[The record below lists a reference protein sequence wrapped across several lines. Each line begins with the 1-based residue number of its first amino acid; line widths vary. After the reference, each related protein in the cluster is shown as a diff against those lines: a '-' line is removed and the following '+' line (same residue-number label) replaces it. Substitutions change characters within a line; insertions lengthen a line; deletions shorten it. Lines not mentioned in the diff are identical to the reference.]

1 MPQRNRRK
9 KNVILSIRMLNIPS
23 VDIFN
28 GILRYLRTKAN
39 WNVRLFMAPA
49 TLTPEIIQNAE
60 ADGIDG
66 ILTNHT
72 TSEDLTDILLNS
84 HIPLVSIGNS
94 DDRLF
99 RRRRN
104 VAFVETDNRAI
115 GALAAR
121 QFAALG
127 KFRTYGFIPD
137 MTPTRWSRLR
147 QNGFKNEIAK
157 SAGQNVRVFS
167 SSAREGHEG
176 YRAGL
181 ADWLRSLPG
190 PIALMVVGDYR
201 AIDVINACSRA
212 KLKIPNDISIISVDN
227 NPILCDSTSPA
238 LSSIEPS
245 FEREGFEAAKTLDR
259 MMRKSTETIRPE
271 IIRFPPVRLV
281 ERESTAPTAPA
292 TQLIERALE
301 LINASA
307 TDGLTPND
315 IATRLGVSPSL
326 LALRFR
332 QLEKRTVQETIIN
345 AKLAKARTLIRN
357 NRLTLRQIAANCGF
371 SSASYLTR
379 LFTARYKISPRAYRC
394 SEATD

>member
-49 TLTPEIIQNAE
+49 TLTPEIIRNAE

-147 QNGFKNEIAK
+147 LHGFRNEISK
-157 SAGQNVRVFS
+157 SSGQGVRVFS
-167 SSAREGHEG
+167 SSAREGDEA
-176 YRAGL
+176 YRTELAG
-181 ADWLRSLPG
+181 WLKSLPG
-190 PIALMVVGDYR
+190 PTALMVVGDYR
-201 AIDVINACSRA
+201 AIDVINACSQA
-212 KLKIPNDISIISVDN
+212 KLKIPNDVSIISVDN

-379 LFTARYKISPRAYRC
+379 LFTARYKTSPRAYRC